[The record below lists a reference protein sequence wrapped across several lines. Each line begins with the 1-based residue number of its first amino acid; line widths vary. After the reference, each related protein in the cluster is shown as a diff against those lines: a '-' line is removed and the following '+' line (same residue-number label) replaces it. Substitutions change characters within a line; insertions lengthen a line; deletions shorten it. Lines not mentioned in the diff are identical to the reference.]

1 LCLSSTRFIISPIIA
16 FISSNPNCV
25 KLWREIR
32 QIPFIIEATLSEIVL
47 TNMGL
52 NLLGITLA
60 VLTLLEALIDTE
72 IDPILLRDSDT
83 EIKQPF

>member
-1 LCLSSTRFIISPIIA
+1 
-16 FISSNPNCV
+16 
-25 KLWREIR
+25 
-32 QIPFIIEATLSEIVL
+32 
-47 TNMGL
+47 MGL